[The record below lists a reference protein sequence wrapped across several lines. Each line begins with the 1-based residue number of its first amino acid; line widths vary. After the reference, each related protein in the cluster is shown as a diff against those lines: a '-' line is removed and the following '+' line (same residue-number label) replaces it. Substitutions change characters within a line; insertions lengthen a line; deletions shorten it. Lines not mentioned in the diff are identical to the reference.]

1 MLIRPDGTDRKV
13 VKRFRRSSFFFSAET
28 SFVWG
33 GPVWCPDGQ
42 QILFTASAS
51 EPYVDVMLLDL
62 PTGRTTT
69 KLKKAL
75 PIYGWVA
82 SHSPVHN
89 NGGSR
94 SRSGPAAS
102 CWEGY
107 EPSC

>member
-13 VKRFRRSSFFFSAET
+13 VKRFRRSSFFFAAET

-82 SHSPVHN
+82 SNSPVHN

-102 CWEGY
+102 CWE
-107 EPSC
+107 S